1 VSRKLFHKTAFLKTS
16 PFKRIY
22 LAVEN
27 RNEQSELVGQKLM
40 FTGSMVH
47 GSGLFNFTR
56 GTVEHKVIFTFSDP
70 KLDAILHGINLI
82 KVVRIL
88 IEEVSQLAK

>member
-1 VSRKLFHKTAFLKTS
+1 VSRKLFYKAAFLKQAHLREFIWLWRTGMS
-16 PFKRIY
+16 
-22 LAVEN
+22 
-27 RNEQSELVGQKLM
+27 RNWQNLM

-56 GTVEHKVIFTFSDP
+56 GTVEHKVMFTFSDP

-88 IEEVSQLAK
+88 IEEVIKLAK